1 MAPLSTKPAYMN
13 GQING
18 VTPSVAT
25 LEQSEV
31 TKLQKELLTVADEK
45 STLQQTVRSFTD
57 RLRQAADDLTS
68 AQRAHKLELSKVEST
83 WEGIVKG
90 LKQQINDLGADLAR
104 VKLGAAQDKAAA
116 EQRSMTLVTKLG
128 ATEAKLAAAEQALA
142 AEKAASAEARA
153 AAQTDVAR
161 SEAISGALG
170 RSVAARDAEIER
182 LEGLG
187 VRSLTKKLLGTAKDK
202 TVAATKTAAAYTS
215 DKAVKIYSY
224 ASDKAVQAGRAT
236 RAQIGA
242 IREEPARLTRAPA
255 AVSAFTVG
263 SAPRIRV
270 LSVIAIGSFFVI
282 GVLRSART
290 STTLPLTLSRMEASV
305 ALPAA
310 EPDMCRTADGRRVVV
325 DDGAE
330 DAMRR
335 ARSIES
341 PTS

>member
-1 MAPLSTKPAYMN
+1 MKTTALLVALCLSSAAAMAPLSTKPAYMN
-13 GQING
+13 GQVNG

-25 LEQSEV
+25 LERSEV

-45 STLQQTVRSFTD
+45 STLQQTVSSFTD

-83 WEGIVKG
+83 WEGVVKG

-142 AEKAASAEARA
+142 AEKAAAAEARA

-187 VRSLTKKLLGTAKDK
+187 VRSLTKRLLGTAKDK
-202 TVAATKTAAAYTS
+202 TVS
-215 DKAVKIYSY
+215 GAVKIYSY
-224 ASDKAVQAGRAT
+224 ASDKAVSAGRAT

-242 IREEPARLTRAPA
+242 IRAEPARLTRAPV
-255 AVSAFTVG
+255 AVAKSAG
-263 SAPRIRV
+263 EQLKRV
-270 LSVIAIGSFFVI
+270 RGASGKKTAWRKDCDASGVKSFYDA
-282 GVLRSART
+282 GVRL
-290 STTLPLTLSRMEASV
+290 
-305 ALPAA
+305 
-310 EPDMCRTADGRRVVV
+310 
-325 DDGAE
+325 
-330 DAMRR
+330 
-335 ARSIES
+335 
-341 PTS
+341 

>member
-1 MAPLSTKPAYMN
+1 MKTTALLVALCLSADAMAPLSTKPAYMN
-13 GQING
+13 GQPNG
-18 VTPSVAT
+18 VVTPSVAT

-45 STLQQTVRSFTD
+45 STLQQTVSSFTD

-83 WEGIVKG
+83 WEGVVKG

-116 EQRSMTLVTKLG
+116 EQRSMSLVTKLG

-142 AEKAASAEARA
+142 AEKAAAAARA

-202 TVAATKTAAAYTS
+202 TVS
-215 DKAVKIYSY
+215 GAVKIYSY
-224 ASDKAVQAGRAT
+224 ASDKAVSAGRAT
-236 RAQIGA
+236 RAQIA
-242 IREEPARLTRAPA
+242 SIREEPARLTRAPV
-255 AVSAFTVG
+255 AVAKSAG
-263 SAPRIRV
+263 EQLKRV
-270 LSVIAIGSFFVI
+270 RGASGKKTAWRKDCDASGVKSFYDA
-282 GVLRSART
+282 GVRL
-290 STTLPLTLSRMEASV
+290 
-305 ALPAA
+305 
-310 EPDMCRTADGRRVVV
+310 
-325 DDGAE
+325 
-330 DAMRR
+330 
-335 ARSIES
+335 
-341 PTS
+341 

>member
-1 MAPLSTKPAYMN
+1 MKTTALLVALCLSSAAAMAPLSTKPAYMN
-13 GQING
+13 GQVNG

-83 WEGIVKG
+83 WEGVVKG

-142 AEKAASAEARA
+142 AEKAAAAAARA

-187 VRSLTKKLLGTAKDK
+187 VRSLTKRLLGTAKDK
-202 TVAATKTAAAYTS
+202 TVS
-215 DKAVKIYSY
+215 GAVKIYSY
-224 ASDKAVQAGRAT
+224 ASDKAVSAGRAT

-242 IREEPARLTRAPA
+242 IRAEPARLTRAPV
-255 AVSAFTVG
+255 AVAKSAG
-263 SAPRIRV
+263 EQLKRV
-270 LSVIAIGSFFVI
+270 RGASGKKTAWRKDCDASGVKSFYDA
-282 GVLRSART
+282 GVRL
-290 STTLPLTLSRMEASV
+290 
-305 ALPAA
+305 
-310 EPDMCRTADGRRVVV
+310 
-325 DDGAE
+325 
-330 DAMRR
+330 
-335 ARSIES
+335 
-341 PTS
+341 

>member
-1 MAPLSTKPAYMN
+1 MLVALCLSSSAAMAPLSTKPAYMN
-13 GQING
+13 GQSNG
-18 VTPSVAT
+18 VVTPSVAT
-25 LEQSEV
+25 LERSEV

-116 EQRSMTLVTKLG
+116 EQRSMSLVTKLG

-142 AEKAASAEARA
+142 AEKAAAAAARA

-224 ASDKAVQAGRAT
+224 ASDKAVSAGRAT

-242 IREEPARLTRAPA
+242 IRAEPARLTRAPGAVAKSAGEQLKRVRGAGKGAKA
-255 AVSAFTVG
+255 AAWRKDCDASGVK
-263 SAPRIRV
+263 
-270 LSVIAIGSFFVI
+270 SFYDS
-282 GVLRSART
+282 GAR
-290 STTLPLTLSRMEASV
+290 L
-305 ALPAA
+305 
-310 EPDMCRTADGRRVVV
+310 
-325 DDGAE
+325 
-330 DAMRR
+330 
-335 ARSIES
+335 
-341 PTS
+341 

>member
-1 MAPLSTKPAYMN
+1 MKTTALLVALCLSADAMAPLSTKPAYMN
-13 GQING
+13 GQVNG

-202 TVAATKTAAAYTS
+202 TVS
-215 DKAVKIYSY
+215 GAVKIYSY
-224 ASDKAVQAGRAT
+224 ASDKAVAAGRAT

-242 IREEPARLTRAPA
+242 IRAEPARLTRAPG
-255 AVSAFTVG
+255 AVAKSAG
-263 SAPRIRV
+263 EQLKRV
-270 LSVIAIGSFFVI
+270 RGASGKKTAWRKDCDASGVKSFYDA
-282 GVLRSART
+282 GVRL
-290 STTLPLTLSRMEASV
+290 
-305 ALPAA
+305 
-310 EPDMCRTADGRRVVV
+310 
-325 DDGAE
+325 
-330 DAMRR
+330 
-335 ARSIES
+335 
-341 PTS
+341 

>member
-1 MAPLSTKPAYMN
+1 MKTTALLVALCLSSAAAMAPLSTKPAYMN
-13 GQING
+13 GQPNG
-18 VTPSVAT
+18 VVTPSVAT

-45 STLQQTVRSFTD
+45 STLQQTVSSFTD

-83 WEGIVKG
+83 WEGVVKG

-116 EQRSMTLVTKLG
+116 EQRSMSLVTKLG

-142 AEKAASAEARA
+142 AEKAAAAAARA

-161 SEAISGALG
+161 SEAVSGALG

-202 TVAATKTAAAYTS
+202 TVS
-215 DKAVKIYSY
+215 GAVKIYSY
-224 ASDKAVQAGRAT
+224 ASDKAVSAGRAT
-236 RAQIGA
+236 RAQIA
-242 IREEPARLTRAPA
+242 SIREEPARLTRAPV
-255 AVSAFTVG
+255 AVAKSAG
-263 SAPRIRV
+263 EQLKRV
-270 LSVIAIGSFFVI
+270 RGASGKKTAWRKDCDASGVKSFYDS
-282 GVLRSART
+282 GVRL
-290 STTLPLTLSRMEASV
+290 
-305 ALPAA
+305 
-310 EPDMCRTADGRRVVV
+310 
-325 DDGAE
+325 
-330 DAMRR
+330 
-335 ARSIES
+335 
-341 PTS
+341 

>member
-1 MAPLSTKPAYMN
+1 MNAALILALCLSADAMAPLSTKPAYMN
-13 GQING
+13 GQPNG
-18 VTPSVAT
+18 VVTPSVAT

-45 STLQQTVRSFTD
+45 STLQQTVSSFTD

-83 WEGIVKG
+83 WEGVVKG

-142 AEKAASAEARA
+142 AEKAAAAEARA

-161 SEAISGALG
+161 SEAISGALD

-187 VRSLTKKLLGTAKDK
+187 VRSLTKRLLGTAKDK
-202 TVAATKTAAAYTS
+202 TVS
-215 DKAVKIYSY
+215 GAVKIYSY
-224 ASDKAVQAGRAT
+224 ASDKAVSAGRAT

-242 IREEPARLTRAPA
+242 IRAEPARLTRAPG
-255 AVSAFTVG
+255 AVAKSAGEQLKRVRGASGKKTAWRKDCDASGVKSFYDSGV
-263 SAPRIRV
+263 RI
-270 LSVIAIGSFFVI
+270 
-282 GVLRSART
+282 
-290 STTLPLTLSRMEASV
+290 
-305 ALPAA
+305 
-310 EPDMCRTADGRRVVV
+310 
-325 DDGAE
+325 
-330 DAMRR
+330 
-335 ARSIES
+335 
-341 PTS
+341 

>member
-1 MAPLSTKPAYMN
+1 MNAVLVALCLSSAAAMAPLSTKPAYMN
-13 GQING
+13 GQVNG

-116 EQRSMTLVTKLG
+116 EQRSMSLVTKLG

-142 AEKAASAEARA
+142 AEKAAAAAARA

-202 TVAATKTAAAYTS
+202 TVS
-215 DKAVKIYSY
+215 GAVKIYSY
-224 ASDKAVQAGRAT
+224 ASDKAVSAGRAT
-236 RAQIGA
+236 RAQIA
-242 IREEPARLTRAPA
+242 SIREEPARLTRAPV
-255 AVSAFTVG
+255 AVAKSAG
-263 SAPRIRV
+263 EQLKRV
-270 LSVIAIGSFFVI
+270 RGASGKKTAWRKDCDASGVKSFYDS
-282 GVLRSART
+282 GVRL
-290 STTLPLTLSRMEASV
+290 
-305 ALPAA
+305 
-310 EPDMCRTADGRRVVV
+310 
-325 DDGAE
+325 
-330 DAMRR
+330 
-335 ARSIES
+335 
-341 PTS
+341 

>member
-1 MAPLSTKPAYMN
+1 MNKALLALCLSSAAAMAPLSTKPAYMN
-13 GQING
+13 GAT
-18 VTPSVAT
+18 VAPPSVAA

-45 STLQQTVRSFTD
+45 STLQQTVSSFTD

-83 WEGIVKG
+83 WEGVVKG

-202 TVAATKTAAAYTS
+202 TVS
-215 DKAVKIYSY
+215 GAVKIYSY
-224 ASDKAVQAGRAT
+224 ASDKAVSAGRAT

-242 IREEPARLTRAPA
+242 IRAEPARLTRAPV
-255 AVSAFTVG
+255 AVAKSAG
-263 SAPRIRV
+263 EQLKRV
-270 LSVIAIGSFFVI
+270 RGASGKKTAWRKDCDASGVKSFYDA
-282 GVLRSART
+282 GVRL
-290 STTLPLTLSRMEASV
+290 
-305 ALPAA
+305 
-310 EPDMCRTADGRRVVV
+310 
-325 DDGAE
+325 
-330 DAMRR
+330 
-335 ARSIES
+335 
-341 PTS
+341 

>member
-1 MAPLSTKPAYMN
+1 MKTTALLVALCLSADAMAPLSTKPAYMN
-13 GQING
+13 GQPNG
-18 VTPSVAT
+18 VVTPSVAT

-45 STLQQTVRSFTD
+45 STLQQTVSSFTD

-83 WEGIVKG
+83 WEGVVKG

-116 EQRSMTLVTKLG
+116 EQRSMSLVTKLG

-142 AEKAASAEARA
+142 AEKAAAAEARA

-202 TVAATKTAAAYTS
+202 TVS
-215 DKAVKIYSY
+215 GAVKIYSY
-224 ASDKAVQAGRAT
+224 ASDKAVSAGRAT
-236 RAQIGA
+236 RAQIA
-242 IREEPARLTRAPA
+242 SIREEPARLTRAPV
-255 AVSAFTVG
+255 AVAKSAG
-263 SAPRIRV
+263 EQLKRV
-270 LSVIAIGSFFVI
+270 RGASGKKTAWRKDCDASGVKSFYDA
-282 GVLRSART
+282 GVRL
-290 STTLPLTLSRMEASV
+290 
-305 ALPAA
+305 
-310 EPDMCRTADGRRVVV
+310 
-325 DDGAE
+325 
-330 DAMRR
+330 
-335 ARSIES
+335 
-341 PTS
+341 

>member
-1 MAPLSTKPAYMN
+1 MNAALFLALCLSADAMAPLSTKPAYMN
-13 GQING
+13 GQPNG
-18 VTPSVAT
+18 VVTPSVAT

-45 STLQQTVRSFTD
+45 STLQQTVSSFTD

-83 WEGIVKG
+83 WEGVVKG

-104 VKLGAAQDKAAA
+104 VKLGAAQDQAAA
-116 EQRSMTLVTKLG
+116 EQRSMSLVTKLG

-142 AEKAASAEARA
+142 AEKAASAAARA

-202 TVAATKTAAAYTS
+202 TVS
-215 DKAVKIYSY
+215 GAVKIYSY
-224 ASDKAVQAGRAT
+224 ASDKAVSAGRAT

-242 IREEPARLTRAPA
+242 IRAEPARLTRAPV
-255 AVSAFTVG
+255 AVAKSAG
-263 SAPRIRV
+263 EQLKRV
-270 LSVIAIGSFFVI
+270 RGASGKKTAWRKECDASGVKSFYDA
-282 GVLRSART
+282 GVRL
-290 STTLPLTLSRMEASV
+290 
-305 ALPAA
+305 
-310 EPDMCRTADGRRVVV
+310 
-325 DDGAE
+325 
-330 DAMRR
+330 
-335 ARSIES
+335 
-341 PTS
+341 

>member
-1 MAPLSTKPAYMN
+1 MNAVLVALCLSSAAAMAPLSTKPAYMN
-13 GQING
+13 GAT
-18 VTPSVAT
+18 VAPPSIAA

-45 STLQQTVRSFTD
+45 STLQQTVSSFTD

-83 WEGIVKG
+83 WEGVVKG

-116 EQRSMTLVTKLG
+116 EQRSMSLVTKLG

-142 AEKAASAEARA
+142 AEKAAAAAARA

-202 TVAATKTAAAYTS
+202 TVS
-215 DKAVKIYSY
+215 GAVKIYSY
-224 ASDKAVQAGRAT
+224 ASDKAVSAGRAT
-236 RAQIGA
+236 RAQIA
-242 IREEPARLTRAPA
+242 SIREEPARLTRAPV
-255 AVSAFTVG
+255 AVAKSAG
-263 SAPRIRV
+263 EQLKRV
-270 LSVIAIGSFFVI
+270 RGASGKKTAWRKDCDASGVKSFYDS
-282 GVLRSART
+282 GVRL
-290 STTLPLTLSRMEASV
+290 
-305 ALPAA
+305 
-310 EPDMCRTADGRRVVV
+310 
-325 DDGAE
+325 
-330 DAMRR
+330 
-335 ARSIES
+335 
-341 PTS
+341 

>member
-1 MAPLSTKPAYMN
+1 MNAVLVALCLSSSAAMAPLSTKPAYMN
-13 GQING
+13 GQVNG

-45 STLQQTVRSFTD
+45 STLQQTVSSFTD

-83 WEGIVKG
+83 WEGVVKG

-187 VRSLTKKLLGTAKDK
+187 VRSLTKRLLGTAKDK
-202 TVAATKTAAAYTS
+202 TVS
-215 DKAVKIYSY
+215 GAVKIYSY
-224 ASDKAVQAGRAT
+224 ASDKAVSAGRAT
-236 RAQIGA
+236 RAQIA
-242 IREEPARLTRAPA
+242 SVRAEPARLTRAPV
-255 AVSAFTVG
+255 AVAKSAG
-263 SAPRIRV
+263 EQLKRV
-270 LSVIAIGSFFVI
+270 RGASGKKTAWRKDCDASGVKSFYDA
-282 GVLRSART
+282 GVRL
-290 STTLPLTLSRMEASV
+290 
-305 ALPAA
+305 
-310 EPDMCRTADGRRVVV
+310 
-325 DDGAE
+325 
-330 DAMRR
+330 
-335 ARSIES
+335 
-341 PTS
+341 

>member
-1 MAPLSTKPAYMN
+1 MKTTALLVALCLSSAAAMAPLSTKPAYMN
-13 GQING
+13 GQVNG

-83 WEGIVKG
+83 WEGVVKG

-202 TVAATKTAAAYTS
+202 TVS
-215 DKAVKIYSY
+215 GAVKIYSY
-224 ASDKAVQAGRAT
+224 ASDKAVSAGRAT

-242 IREEPARLTRAPA
+242 IRAEPARLTRAPG
-255 AVSAFTVG
+255 AVAKSAG
-263 SAPRIRV
+263 EQLKRV
-270 LSVIAIGSFFVI
+270 RGASGKKTAWRKDCDASGVKSFYDS
-282 GVLRSART
+282 GVRL
-290 STTLPLTLSRMEASV
+290 
-305 ALPAA
+305 
-310 EPDMCRTADGRRVVV
+310 
-325 DDGAE
+325 
-330 DAMRR
+330 
-335 ARSIES
+335 
-341 PTS
+341 

>member
-1 MAPLSTKPAYMN
+1 MNAVLVALCLSSSAAMAPLSTKPAYMN
-13 GQING
+13 GQVNG

-83 WEGIVKG
+83 WEGVVKG

-142 AEKAASAEARA
+142 AEKAASAAARA

-202 TVAATKTAAAYTS
+202 TVS
-215 DKAVKIYSY
+215 GAVKIYSY
-224 ASDKAVQAGRAT
+224 ASDKAVSAGRAT
-236 RAQIGA
+236 RAQIA
-242 IREEPARLTRAPA
+242 SVRAEPARLTRAPV
-255 AVSAFTVG
+255 AVAKSAG
-263 SAPRIRV
+263 EQLKRV
-270 LSVIAIGSFFVI
+270 RGASGKKTAWRKDCDASGVKSFYDS
-282 GVLRSART
+282 GVRL
-290 STTLPLTLSRMEASV
+290 
-305 ALPAA
+305 
-310 EPDMCRTADGRRVVV
+310 
-325 DDGAE
+325 
-330 DAMRR
+330 
-335 ARSIES
+335 
-341 PTS
+341 

>member
-1 MAPLSTKPAYMN
+1 MKTTALLVALCMSADAMAPLSTKPAYMN
-13 GQING
+13 GAT
-18 VTPSVAT
+18 VAPPSVAA

-45 STLQQTVRSFTD
+45 STLQQTVSSFTD

-83 WEGIVKG
+83 WEGVVKG

-116 EQRSMTLVTKLG
+116 EQRSMSLVTKLG

-142 AEKAASAEARA
+142 AEKAASAAARA

-202 TVAATKTAAAYTS
+202 TVS
-215 DKAVKIYSY
+215 GAVKIYSY
-224 ASDKAVQAGRAT
+224 ASDKAVSAGRAT

-242 IREEPARLTRAPA
+242 IRAEPARLTRAPG
-255 AVSAFTVG
+255 AVAKSAG
-263 SAPRIRV
+263 EQLKRV
-270 LSVIAIGSFFVI
+270 RGASGKKTAWRKDCDASGVKSFYDS
-282 GVLRSART
+282 GVRL
-290 STTLPLTLSRMEASV
+290 
-305 ALPAA
+305 
-310 EPDMCRTADGRRVVV
+310 
-325 DDGAE
+325 
-330 DAMRR
+330 
-335 ARSIES
+335 
-341 PTS
+341 

>member
-1 MAPLSTKPAYMN
+1 MNAALFLALCLSADAMAPLSTKPAYMN
-13 GQING
+13 GQPNG
-18 VTPSVAT
+18 VVTPSVAT

-45 STLQQTVRSFTD
+45 STLQQTVSSFTD

-83 WEGIVKG
+83 WEGVVKG

-116 EQRSMTLVTKLG
+116 EQRSMSLVTKLG

-142 AEKAASAEARA
+142 AEKAAAAEARA

-187 VRSLTKKLLGTAKDK
+187 VRSLTKRLLGTAKDK
-202 TVAATKTAAAYTS
+202 TVS
-215 DKAVKIYSY
+215 GAVKIYSY
-224 ASDKAVQAGRAT
+224 ASDKAVSAGRAT
-236 RAQIGA
+236 RAQIA
-242 IREEPARLTRAPA
+242 SVREEPARLTRAPV
-255 AVSAFTVG
+255 AVAKSAG
-263 SAPRIRV
+263 EQLKRV
-270 LSVIAIGSFFVI
+270 RGASGKKTAWRKDCDASGVKSFYDS
-282 GVLRSART
+282 GVRL
-290 STTLPLTLSRMEASV
+290 
-305 ALPAA
+305 
-310 EPDMCRTADGRRVVV
+310 
-325 DDGAE
+325 
-330 DAMRR
+330 
-335 ARSIES
+335 
-341 PTS
+341 

>member
-1 MAPLSTKPAYMN
+1 MKTTALLVALCLSSAAAMAPLSTKPAYMN
-13 GQING
+13 GAT
-18 VTPSVAT
+18 VAPPSVAA

-45 STLQQTVRSFTD
+45 STLQQTVSSFTD
-57 RLRQAADDLTS
+57 RLRRAADDLTS

-83 WEGIVKG
+83 WEGVVKG

-202 TVAATKTAAAYTS
+202 TVS
-215 DKAVKIYSY
+215 GAVKIYSY
-224 ASDKAVQAGRAT
+224 ASDKAVSAGRAT

-242 IREEPARLTRAPA
+242 IRAEPARLTRAPG
-255 AVSAFTVG
+255 AVAKSAG
-263 SAPRIRV
+263 EQLKRV
-270 LSVIAIGSFFVI
+270 RGGASGKKTAWRKDCDAS
-282 GVLRSART
+282 GVKSYYDSGVRL
-290 STTLPLTLSRMEASV
+290 
-305 ALPAA
+305 
-310 EPDMCRTADGRRVVV
+310 
-325 DDGAE
+325 
-330 DAMRR
+330 
-335 ARSIES
+335 
-341 PTS
+341 

>member
-1 MAPLSTKPAYMN
+1 MKTSALLVALCLSSAAAMAPLSTKPAYMN
-13 GQING
+13 GQPNG
-18 VTPSVAT
+18 VVTPSVAT

-45 STLQQTVRSFTD
+45 STLQQTVSSFTD

-83 WEGIVKG
+83 WEGVVKG

-142 AEKAASAEARA
+142 AEKAASAAARA

-161 SEAISGALG
+161 SEAVSGALG

-202 TVAATKTAAAYTS
+202 TVS
-215 DKAVKIYSY
+215 GAVKIYSY
-224 ASDKAVQAGRAT
+224 ASDKAVAAGRAT
-236 RAQIGA
+236 RAQIA
-242 IREEPARLTRAPA
+242 SVREEPARLTRAPV
-255 AVSAFTVG
+255 AVAKSAGEQLKRVRGASGKKTAWRKDCDASGVKSFYDAGV
-263 SAPRIRV
+263 RI
-270 LSVIAIGSFFVI
+270 
-282 GVLRSART
+282 
-290 STTLPLTLSRMEASV
+290 
-305 ALPAA
+305 
-310 EPDMCRTADGRRVVV
+310 
-325 DDGAE
+325 
-330 DAMRR
+330 
-335 ARSIES
+335 
-341 PTS
+341 

>member
-1 MAPLSTKPAYMN
+1 MKTTALLVALCLSSSAAMAPLSTKPAYMN
-13 GQING
+13 GQVNG

-45 STLQQTVRSFTD
+45 STLQQTVSSFTD

-68 AQRAHKLELSKVEST
+68 AQRAHKLELSRVEST
-83 WEGIVKG
+83 WEGVVKG

-202 TVAATKTAAAYTS
+202 TVS
-215 DKAVKIYSY
+215 GAVKIYSY
-224 ASDKAVQAGRAT
+224 ASDKAVSAGRAT

-242 IREEPARLTRAPA
+242 IREEPARLTRAPV
-255 AVSAFTVG
+255 AVAKSAG
-263 SAPRIRV
+263 EQLKRV
-270 LSVIAIGSFFVI
+270 RGASGKKTAWRKDCDASGVKSFYDA
-282 GVLRSART
+282 GVRL
-290 STTLPLTLSRMEASV
+290 
-305 ALPAA
+305 
-310 EPDMCRTADGRRVVV
+310 
-325 DDGAE
+325 
-330 DAMRR
+330 
-335 ARSIES
+335 
-341 PTS
+341 

>member
-1 MAPLSTKPAYMN
+1 MKTTALLVALCLSSAAAMAPLSTKPAYMN
-13 GQING
+13 GQVNG

-202 TVAATKTAAAYTS
+202 TVS
-215 DKAVKIYSY
+215 GAVKIYSY
-224 ASDKAVQAGRAT
+224 ASDKAVSAGRAT

-242 IREEPARLTRAPA
+242 IRAEPARLTRAPGAVAKSAGEQLKRVRGAGKGAKA
-255 AVSAFTVG
+255 AAWRKDCDASGVK
-263 SAPRIRV
+263 
-270 LSVIAIGSFFVI
+270 SFYDA
-282 GVLRSART
+282 GVRL
-290 STTLPLTLSRMEASV
+290 
-305 ALPAA
+305 
-310 EPDMCRTADGRRVVV
+310 
-325 DDGAE
+325 
-330 DAMRR
+330 
-335 ARSIES
+335 
-341 PTS
+341 

>member
-1 MAPLSTKPAYMN
+1 MKTTALLVALCLSADAMAPLSTKPAYMN
-13 GQING
+13 GQPNG
-18 VTPSVAT
+18 VVTPSVAT

-45 STLQQTVRSFTD
+45 STLQQTVSSFTD
-57 RLRQAADDLTS
+57 RLRRAADDLTS

-83 WEGIVKG
+83 WEGVVKG

-142 AEKAASAEARA
+142 AEKAASAAARA
-153 AAQTDVAR
+153 TAQTDVAR

-202 TVAATKTAAAYTS
+202 TVS
-215 DKAVKIYSY
+215 GAVKIYSY
-224 ASDKAVQAGRAT
+224 ASDKAVSAGRAT

-242 IREEPARLTRAPA
+242 IRAEPARLTRAPV
-255 AVSAFTVG
+255 AVAKSAG
-263 SAPRIRV
+263 EQLKRV
-270 LSVIAIGSFFVI
+270 RGASGKKTAWRKDCDASGVKSFYDA
-282 GVLRSART
+282 GVRL
-290 STTLPLTLSRMEASV
+290 
-305 ALPAA
+305 
-310 EPDMCRTADGRRVVV
+310 
-325 DDGAE
+325 
-330 DAMRR
+330 
-335 ARSIES
+335 
-341 PTS
+341 

>member
-1 MAPLSTKPAYMN
+1 MNAALILALCLSADAMAPLSTKPAYMN
-13 GQING
+13 GQPNG
-18 VTPSVAT
+18 VVTPSVAT

-45 STLQQTVRSFTD
+45 STLQQTVSSFTD

-83 WEGIVKG
+83 WEGVVKG

-116 EQRSMTLVTKLG
+116 EQRSLTLVTKLG
-128 ATEAKLAAAEQALA
+128 ATDAKLAAAEQALA

-202 TVAATKTAAAYTS
+202 TVS
-215 DKAVKIYSY
+215 GAVKIYSY
-224 ASDKAVQAGRAT
+224 ASDKAVSAGRAT
-236 RAQIGA
+236 RAQLA
-242 IREEPARLTRAPA
+242 SVRAEPARLTRAPV
-255 AVSAFTVG
+255 AVAKSAG
-263 SAPRIRV
+263 EQLKRV
-270 LSVIAIGSFFVI
+270 RGASGKKTAWRKDCDASGVKSFYDA
-282 GVLRSART
+282 GVRL
-290 STTLPLTLSRMEASV
+290 
-305 ALPAA
+305 
-310 EPDMCRTADGRRVVV
+310 
-325 DDGAE
+325 
-330 DAMRR
+330 
-335 ARSIES
+335 
-341 PTS
+341 

>member
-1 MAPLSTKPAYMN
+1 MNAVLVALCLSSSAAMAPLSTKPAYMN
-13 GQING
+13 GQVNG

-45 STLQQTVRSFTD
+45 STLQQTVSSFTD

-83 WEGIVKG
+83 WEGVVKG

-116 EQRSMTLVTKLG
+116 EQRSMSLVTKLG

-202 TVAATKTAAAYTS
+202 TVS
-215 DKAVKIYSY
+215 GAVKIYSY
-224 ASDKAVQAGRAT
+224 ASDKAVSAGRAT

-242 IREEPARLTRAPA
+242 IRAEPARLTRAPG
-255 AVSAFTVG
+255 AVAKSAG
-263 SAPRIRV
+263 EQLKRV
-270 LSVIAIGSFFVI
+270 RGASGKKTAWRKDCDASGVKSFYDS
-282 GVLRSART
+282 GVRL
-290 STTLPLTLSRMEASV
+290 
-305 ALPAA
+305 
-310 EPDMCRTADGRRVVV
+310 
-325 DDGAE
+325 
-330 DAMRR
+330 
-335 ARSIES
+335 
-341 PTS
+341 

>member
-1 MAPLSTKPAYMN
+1 MKTTALLVALCMSADAMAPLSTKPAYMN
-13 GQING
+13 GAT
-18 VTPSVAT
+18 VAPPSVAA

-83 WEGIVKG
+83 WEGVVKG

-104 VKLGAAQDKAAA
+104 VKLGAAQDQAAA

-142 AEKAASAEARA
+142 AEKAASAAARA

-187 VRSLTKKLLGTAKDK
+187 VRSLTKRLLGTAKDK
-202 TVAATKTAAAYTS
+202 TVS
-215 DKAVKIYSY
+215 GAVKIYSY
-224 ASDKAVQAGRAT
+224 ASDKAVSAGRAT

-242 IREEPARLTRAPA
+242 IRAEPARLTRAPV
-255 AVSAFTVG
+255 AVAKSAG
-263 SAPRIRV
+263 EQLKRV
-270 LSVIAIGSFFVI
+270 RGASGKKTAWRKDCDAS
-282 GVLRSART
+282 GVKSYYDSGVRL
-290 STTLPLTLSRMEASV
+290 
-305 ALPAA
+305 
-310 EPDMCRTADGRRVVV
+310 
-325 DDGAE
+325 
-330 DAMRR
+330 
-335 ARSIES
+335 
-341 PTS
+341 

>member
-1 MAPLSTKPAYMN
+1 MKTTALLVALCLSADAMAPLSTKPAYMN
-13 GQING
+13 GQPNG
-18 VTPSVAT
+18 VVTPSVAT

-45 STLQQTVRSFTD
+45 STLQQTVSSFTD

-83 WEGIVKG
+83 WEGVVKG

-116 EQRSMTLVTKLG
+116 EQRSMSLVTKLG

-142 AEKAASAEARA
+142 AEKAAAAAARA

-202 TVAATKTAAAYTS
+202 TVS
-215 DKAVKIYSY
+215 GAVKIYSY
-224 ASDKAVQAGRAT
+224 ASDKAVSAGRAT
-236 RAQIGA
+236 RAQIA
-242 IREEPARLTRAPA
+242 SIREEPARLTRAPV
-255 AVSAFTVG
+255 AVAKSAG
-263 SAPRIRV
+263 EQLKRV
-270 LSVIAIGSFFVI
+270 RGASGKKTAWRKDCDASGVKSFYDA
-282 GVLRSART
+282 GVRL
-290 STTLPLTLSRMEASV
+290 
-305 ALPAA
+305 
-310 EPDMCRTADGRRVVV
+310 
-325 DDGAE
+325 
-330 DAMRR
+330 
-335 ARSIES
+335 
-341 PTS
+341 

>member
-1 MAPLSTKPAYMN
+1 MNAVLVALCLSSAAAMAPLSTKPAYMN
-13 GQING
+13 GA
-18 VTPSVAT
+18 TAAPPSVAA

-45 STLQQTVRSFTD
+45 STLQQTVSSFTD

-83 WEGIVKG
+83 WEGVVKG

-116 EQRSMTLVTKLG
+116 EQRSMSLVTKLG

-142 AEKAASAEARA
+142 AEKAAAAAARA

-187 VRSLTKKLLGTAKDK
+187 VRSLTKRLLGTAKDK
-202 TVAATKTAAAYTS
+202 TVS
-215 DKAVKIYSY
+215 GAVKIYSY
-224 ASDKAVQAGRAT
+224 ASDKAVSAGRAT

-242 IREEPARLTRAPA
+242 IRAEPARLARAPG
-255 AVSAFTVG
+255 AVAKSAG
-263 SAPRIRV
+263 EQLKRV
-270 LSVIAIGSFFVI
+270 RGASGKKTAWRKDCDASGVKSFYDS
-282 GVLRSART
+282 GVRL
-290 STTLPLTLSRMEASV
+290 
-305 ALPAA
+305 
-310 EPDMCRTADGRRVVV
+310 
-325 DDGAE
+325 
-330 DAMRR
+330 
-335 ARSIES
+335 
-341 PTS
+341 